1 MSLDIPDWVPFVGGQ
16 HWGMDIP
23 KIPLL
28 AAKGGIVDKPTN
40 LIAGE
45 AGREAIIPLERNT
58 QWIKSLASE
67 LLSAMATVTGGS
79 TTTTNTSSRNL
90 SNNSTWNFTQVINAP
105 EAPSRLEI
113 YRQTQN
119 IISLAKAT
127 GGN

>member
-1 MSLDIPDWVPFVGGQ
+1 
-16 HWGMDIP
+16 
-23 KIPLL
+23 
-28 AAKGGIVDKPTN
+28 
-40 LIAGE
+40 LIGE